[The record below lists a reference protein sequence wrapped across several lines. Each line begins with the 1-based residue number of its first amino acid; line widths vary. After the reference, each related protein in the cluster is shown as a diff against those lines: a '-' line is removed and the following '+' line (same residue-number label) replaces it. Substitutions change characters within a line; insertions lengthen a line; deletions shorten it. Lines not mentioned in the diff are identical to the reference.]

1 MKIIQKEDGSGEI
14 YFSDEEIKV
23 IQKHK
28 KLILNKEFLKHFI
41 NLFIALFMEFQK
53 KFDNKTKEML
63 TPVDK
68 EIEISKPKDHL

>member
-53 KFDNKTKEML
+53 NLIIKQRKCL
-63 TPVDK
+63 P
-68 EIEISKPKDHL
+68 L